1 MLTGSMGTVA
11 YSSPEAVTG
20 IQSEAA
26 DYWSL
31 GTVLLEAL
39 TGRRPLEGLDVK
51 QQLYR
56 VASGKIEIPEALPA
70 RWKGLFAGL
79 LRADYT
85 DRWRKSEIERWQNSS
100 ESIAGE
106 REPGRNQV
114 PAIPGSQAR
123 APSPSEIDEKAPI
136 QRGNRPLLVRKPET
150 ITLTVSDL
158 AEVAFNGAYMTL
170 GRYFWLAFALNWHAH
185 NPFGTIILLGAVAAA
200 GAGVQFLP
208 GRLESMKREVRV
220 NRQLATVSHYDRRS
234 LRKLVRRWMRSLR
247 RASRD
252 ERRIRIRDR

>member
-1 MLTGSMGTVA
+1 
-11 YSSPEAVTG
+11 
-20 IQSEAA
+20 
-26 DYWSL
+26 
-31 GTVLLEAL
+31 
-39 TGRRPLEGLDVK
+39 
-51 QQLYR
+51 
-56 VASGKIEIPEALPA
+56 
-70 RWKGLFAGL
+70 
-79 LRADYT
+79 
-85 DRWRKSEIERWQNSS
+85 
-100 ESIAGE
+100 
-106 REPGRNQV
+106 
-114 PAIPGSQAR
+114 
-123 APSPSEIDEKAPI
+123 
-136 QRGNRPLLVRKPET
+136 VRKPET

>member
-1 MLTGSMGTVA
+1 
-11 YSSPEAVTG
+11 VTG

-70 RWKGLFAGL
+70 RWKALFAGL

-100 ESIAGE
+100 ESIAAE

-123 APSPSEIDEKAPI
+123 APSPSKVDEKAPI

-158 AEVAFNGAYMTL
+158 AEVAFNGAYMAL

-200 GAGVQFLP
+200 GAGLRFLP

-247 RASRD
+247 RVSRD

>member
-70 RWKGLFAGL
+70 RWKALFAGL

-85 DRWRKSEIERWQNSS
+85 DRWRKSEIERWQNSP
-100 ESIAGE
+100 ESIAAE
-106 REPGRNQV
+106 REPRRNQD
-114 PAIPGSQAR
+114 PANPGSETRTRSA
-123 APSPSEIDEKAPI
+123 AKVDEKAPI
-136 QRGNRPLLVRKPET
+136 QRGNRLLLVPPPET
-150 ITLTVSDL
+150 LTLTVSHL
-158 AEVAFNGAYMTL
+158 ASLPFNQTS
-170 GRYFWLAFALNWHAH
+170 
-185 NPFGTIILLGAVAAA
+185 
-200 GAGVQFLP
+200 LP
-208 GRLESMKREVRV
+208 SVPP
-220 NRQLATVSHYDRRS
+220 
-234 LRKLVRRWMRSLR
+234 
-247 RASRD
+247 
-252 ERRIRIRDR
+252 